1 MRVPLTIMIVFF
13 LVSQVGS
20 SCTGERNKEEVAQVD
35 RMLITTDSLLR
46 ALEAVDGSTL
56 QYIDSLWN
64 ARKDRI
70 ALLSKDTLTK
80 EEALVVANYQRAMS
94 GPLNVVQRDRE
105 GARGALEL
113 QRDQLK
119 ALRHDLQNDALDEER
134 RAEYMQQEARFLRSA
149 QEQVMAITESARIA
163 VREHDRYSAHI
174 DSLLED
180 TTRTRS

>member
-1 MRVPLTIMIVFF
+1 MRVPLTLMLVF
-13 LVSQVGS
+13 LLLSQVGS

-35 RMLITTDSLLR
+35 RMLMTTDSLLR
-46 ALEAVDGSTL
+46 ALAAVDMMNV
-56 QYIDSLWN
+56 QRIDSLWN

-70 ALLSKDTLTK
+70 AVLMKDTLTK
-80 EEALVVANYQRAMS
+80 EEALALANYHRAMT
-94 GPLNVVQRDRE
+94 GPLDLVERDHE

-119 ALRHDLQNDALDEER
+119 NLLHDVQNDALDDER
-134 RAEYMQQEARFLRSA
+134 MAEYMQQEARFLRSA
-149 QEQVMAITESARIA
+149 EEQVMAITESARIA
-163 VREHDRYSAHI
+163 TREHERFSARI